1 MLHVACRMFA
11 TPDEQLSALLYAC
24 TFAHYWVSSVRSGGL
39 SLLSGTAAALART
52 CTPPYTLYTLNT

>member
-1 MLHVACRMFA
+1 MFA